1 MIGTR
6 GRGVEVTL
14 KCPTILLCLLGV
26 ILKRWLKVHNLIL
39 QSWAFSNQTITTLTP
54 ANRMIHDLSFA
65 NIKNQ
70 TMYCSSVQHLLMMDF
85 LFFFISCYTSLP
97 SMVYKRDVNNIV
109 SALNKNEPHSLG
121 SEQNQRSLCD
131 NQNLNIDTNYN
142 KNEQENKKKQ
152 KKTVKLLCSKVK
164 PAE

>member
-1 MIGTR
+1 MREEEEWKDKWKPLKALEWWNQVTGTR

-14 KCPTILLCLLGV
+14 KGPTILLCLLGV

-70 TMYCSSVQHLLMMDF
+70 EIYCSSVQHLLMMDF
-85 LFFFISCYTSLP
+85 LFFFLFHAIPHCFQWYIKGMWTTKFLLWIKWTTFTWYTTKWAQF
-97 SMVYKRDVNNIV
+97 MW
-109 SALNKNEPHSLG
+109 
-121 SEQNQRSLCD
+121 Q
-131 NQNLNIDTNYN
+131 
-142 KNEQENKKKQ
+142 
-152 KKTVKLLCSKVK
+152 SK
-164 PAE
+164 PQYWY